1 MSTKKISW
9 LPLPTPSFQLLAP
22 MLALAL
28 SACASQRGTMTTA
41 YRAAEVVS
49 SGPIAADDAA
59 MKQKPGTV
67 KTKRTA
73 SASSESKGADTEVNS
88 TETTTVEG
96 ASSVAAPDSEVKL
109 NQ

>member
-1 MSTKKISW
+1 MRSLLS
-9 LPLPTPSFQLLAP
+9 PSFQLLAP
-22 MLALAL
+22 ILALAL
-28 SACASQRGTMTTA
+28 SACASQRETMTSA
-41 YRAAEVVS
+41 YRGAEVVS

-73 SASSESKGADTEVNS
+73 SSTSSKSNGTDTEMNS
-88 TETTTVEG
+88 TETTTVVG
-96 ASSVAAPDSEVKL
+96 ASAVAAPDSEVKF

>member
-1 MSTKKISW
+1 MKKLPSPISY
-9 LPLPTPSFQLLAP
+9 LLVP
-22 MLALAL
+22 ILALAL

-41 YRAAEVVS
+41 YRGADVIS
-49 SGPIAADDAA
+49 SGPVAADDAA

-67 KTKRTA
+67 KSKRTA
-73 SASSESKGADTEVNS
+73 SASSKSNGTDTEMNS

-96 ASSVAAPDSEVKL
+96 TSAVAAPDSEVKF

>member
-1 MSTKKISW
+1 MT
-9 LPLPTPSFQLLAP
+9 
-22 MLALAL
+22 
-28 SACASQRGTMTTA
+28 SAYHG
-41 YRAAEVVS
+41 AEVVS

-73 SASSESKGADTEVNS
+73 SATSKTNGEDTEMNS
-88 TETTTVEG
+88 TETTTVVG
-96 ASSVAAPDSEVKL
+96 SSAVAAPDSEVKF